1 MVNLGEKE
9 EVKSLE
15 GVIFTPLKIIEVEDG
30 NIQHGMKKGEDGYQ
44 GFGEAYFSNINSNS
58 IKGWKRHFSM
68 ILNIIVPIGRI
79 RFVLFDDR
87 EDSLTRHKYQEL
99 IIAENNYGRLTVPPM
114 IWLGF
119 QGLSKGRNLLL
130 NISNIIHDPKEQE
143 NIMLEDIKYN
153 WSKRG

>member
-1 MVNLGEKE
+1 MVNLGEKKLT
-9 EVKSLE
+9 KSLD

-30 NIQHGMKKGEDGYQ
+30 NIQHGMKKGEDGYK

-87 EDSLTRHKYQEL
+87 EDSLTRHNYQEL
-99 IIAENNYGRLTVPPM
+99 IISEDNYGRLTVPPM
-114 IWLGF
+114 IWFAF
-119 QGLSKGRNLLL
+119 QGLSEGRNLLL
-130 NISNIIHDPKEQE
+130 NISNIIHDPQEQE

-153 WSKRG
+153 WNKKG

>member
-1 MVNLGEKE
+1 MVNLGEKKLT
-9 EVKSLE
+9 KSLD

-30 NIQHGMKKGEDGYQ
+30 NIQHGMKKGEDGYK

-87 EDSLTRHKYQEL
+87 EDSLTRHNYQEL
-99 IIAENNYGRLTVPPM
+99 IISEDNYGRLTVPPM
-114 IWLGF
+114 IWFGF
-119 QGLSKGRNLLL
+119 MGLEKGQSLIL
-130 NISNIIHDPKEQE
+130 NIGNIIHDPNEIKKAA
-143 NIMLEDIKYN
+143 LEDFEYN
-153 WSKRG
+153 WS